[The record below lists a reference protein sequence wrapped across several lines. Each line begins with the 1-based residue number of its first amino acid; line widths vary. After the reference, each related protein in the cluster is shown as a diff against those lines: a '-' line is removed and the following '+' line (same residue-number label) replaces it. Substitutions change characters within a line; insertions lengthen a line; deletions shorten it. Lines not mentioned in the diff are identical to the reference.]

1 MDVGELG
8 SDSTCSTIESEET
21 FVEWNQFP
29 RRLVLRRIISVSLS
43 TTILGLPALAGLGW
57 VASWSYSID
66 QSFMLGIVVGCFLF
80 LLTARV
86 VATLLVVPKRCF
98 VLRNLDFTIRSGL
111 LGREELVIPF
121 SRVQEV
127 EIRSRILDRLFRL
140 NSLVL
145 KQPGES
151 EVVKGFDPHVCAILR
166 DYLSRRILEII
177 ELQPEGSIAVA
188 ELTEK
193 RSSAEGTQYQD
204 NEVIPLHALQQS
216 AEPRWR
222 SFGHVGR
229 EIFSRVSNVCYLTLF
244 FPLIG
249 AAFYAG
255 FWKDVNSL
263 SLTMILAWA
272 FLSIRTLVYPA
283 LEVPRRGYALLESE
297 ILIKRGLIATSRLT
311 IPFERI
317 QDVSSSSGFIDRQF
331 GLSTLHISAASAGA
345 ASRGFIS
352 FSSSGSSTSLEGLL
366 LDEAEDLRT
375 QILERVS
382 RFREGNEASKTT
394 TYDELLPD

>member
-1 MDVGELG
+1 M
-8 SDSTCSTIESEET
+8 
-21 FVEWNQFP
+21 
-29 RRLVLRRIISVSLS
+29 
-43 TTILGLPALAGLGW
+43 
-57 VASWSYSID
+57 
-66 QSFMLGIVVGCFLF
+66 
-80 LLTARV
+80 
-86 VATLLVVPKRCF
+86 PKRCF

-127 EIRSRILDRLFRL
+127 EIRCRILDRLFRL

-151 EVVKGFDPHVCAILR
+151 EVVKGFDPVVCTTLR

-177 ELQPEGSIAVA
+177 ELRPESSIAAA
-188 ELTEK
+188 ELTVK
-193 RSSAEGTQYQD
+193 RSSVEGTQYQE
-204 NEVIPLHALQQS
+204 NEVIPLNALQQS
-216 AEPRWR
+216 AEPKWR

-229 EIFSRVSNVCYLTLF
+229 EIFSRVGNVCYLTLF
-244 FPLIG
+244 FPFIG

-255 FWKDVNSL
+255 FWKDPNSL
-263 SLTMILAWA
+263 TLTMILAWA

-283 LEVPRRGYALLESE
+283 LEVPRRGYALQESE

-331 GLSTLHISAASAGA
+331 GLCTLHISAASAGVR
-345 ASRGFIS
+345 SRSFIS
-352 FSSSGSSTSLEGLL
+352 VSFFRVKFLVGRIGPGRSRRPAHKDFGSC
-366 LDEAEDLRT
+366 
-375 QILERVS
+375 
-382 RFREGNEASKTT
+382 
-394 TYDELLPD
+394 

>member
-1 MDVGELG
+1 MDVGGLG
-8 SDSTCSTIESEET
+8 SDSSCSTIESEET
-21 FVEWNQFP
+21 SVEWNRFP
-29 RRLVLRRIISVSLS
+29 RRFVLRRIISVCLS

-57 VASWSYSID
+57 IASWSYSID
-66 QSFMLGIVVGCFLF
+66 QGFMVRIVVACFLF

-98 VLRNLDFTIRSGL
+98 VLRKLDFTTRSGW
-111 LGREELVIPF
+111 LGREELVIPL

-127 EIRSRILDRLFRL
+127 EIRCRILDRLFRL

-166 DYLSRRILEII
+166 DYLARRILEII
-177 ELQPEGSIAVA
+177 ELRAEGSIAVA

-193 RSSAEGTQYQD
+193 RSYGEGTQYQD
-204 NEVIPLHALQQS
+204 NEVIPLKALKKS
-216 AEPRWR
+216 DEPRWR

-229 EIFSRVSNVCYLTLF
+229 EILGRVSNVCYLTLF
-244 FPLIG
+244 FPFIG
-249 AAFYAG
+249 AALYAG

-263 SLTMILAWA
+263 TLTMILAWA

-283 LEVPRRGYALLESE
+283 LEVPRRGYALQESE

-352 FSSSGSSTSLEGLL
+352 FSSSGPSSSLDGLD

-382 RFREGNEASKTT
+382 MIREDKEASKTT
-394 TYDELLPD
+394 TDVGIT